1 MAGAQKNF
9 ELLFKLTASLGGNF
23 HSTFNAAVQAQKR
36 LSDSVKNVN
45 ALQSKNS
52 KDPLKN
58 WPRSCGK
65 PD

>member
-36 LSDSVKNVN
+36 LSDLVN
-45 ALQSKNS
+45 AN
-52 KDPLKN
+52 LKL
-58 WPRSCGK
+58 
-65 PD
+65 